1 MPLAYPEVARRTA
14 AQVAALRVGAAVA
27 AGRLRGATLVDVLA
41 APAEL
46 FVLEARGAHALVT
59 AQGVVTGG
67 SSADVCAE
75 AFVFIHTLVPLV
87 VLEIALG
94 AAAPVAPDDVLAAV
108 LAAMVAFTLV
118 HVFTAGATLIQ

>member
-1 MPLAYPEVARRTA
+1 MAYPEVARRTA
-14 AQVAALRVGAAVA
+14 TQVAALRVGAAVA

-41 APAEL
+41 APTEL
-46 FVLEARGAHALVT
+46 FVLEARGAHALVA

-108 LAAMVAFTLV
+108 LTAMVAFTLV